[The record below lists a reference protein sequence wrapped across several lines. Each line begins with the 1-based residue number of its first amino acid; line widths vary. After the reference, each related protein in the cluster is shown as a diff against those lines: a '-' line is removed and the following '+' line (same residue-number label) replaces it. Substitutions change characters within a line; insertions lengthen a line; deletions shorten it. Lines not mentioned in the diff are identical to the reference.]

1 LLLADMHTAMG
12 YEGAGDFVL
21 MADGRIGR
29 ARDHAGIPASAYPG
43 VQIAHPRMFEDAPE
57 GAFSTNLMWDRAIA
71 RGRLFGTL
79 LNGVWIHVG
88 TPQAREE
95 AEAYLRAPA

>member
-1 LLLADMHTAMG
+1 
-12 YEGAGDFVL
+12 
-21 MADGRIGR
+21 
-29 ARDHAGIPASAYPG
+29 
-43 VQIAHPRMFEDAPE
+43 MFDNAPE

-71 RGRLFGTL
+71 ADRLFGTL

>member
-1 LLLADMHTAMG
+1 MG

-21 MADGRIGR
+21 RADGRIGR
-29 ARDHAGIPASAYPG
+29 ARDHTGIPACAYPG
-43 VQIAHPRMFEDAPE
+43 VQIAHPRMFDDAPE
-57 GAFSTNLMWDRAIA
+57 GAFSTNLMWDRAITK
-71 RGRLFGTL
+71 GRLFGTL

-95 AEAYLRAPA
+95 AEAYLRAPTSNFVA